1 MYLGIDLGSTNT
13 KAAIYD
19 ASLRLVGQMSC
30 PVDYQRE
37 NGFVEFDAKC
47 YFEKLASLIAQLT
60 QKYGVQMI
68 HQIALT
74 GQAESLVCIDASG
87 HALMPAISWMD
98 ERSSEEC
105 RELAA
110 QFDASRCE
118 QVTGQQALL
127 PTWPA
132 TKILW
137 LRKHRPDVFSS
148 TATFMLLKD
157 YIVFRLTGRKLADM
171 SIATFTFY
179 FDIYECAYRLY
190 AVERKIDTKVRNI
203 GQQKC
208 YNDLRKRRR
217 SLAWHEQRASRLKN
231 FALVS
236 ARKRAAGR
244 NYSGFG
250 FQTASSVRN
259 AAVRNTTRFAGGMRS
274 SAAPAGIKRP
284 SRLGRSCIARTC
296 R

>member
-1 MYLGIDLGSTNT
+1 M
-13 KAAIYD
+13 
-19 ASLRLVGQMSC
+19 
-30 PVDYQRE
+30 
-37 NGFVEFDAKC
+37 
-47 YFEKLASLIAQLT
+47 LARNKSKVFPTMLLSSYIVLSEYA
-60 QKYGVQMI
+60 KYGN
-68 HQIALT
+68 
-74 GQAESLVCIDASG
+74 
-87 HALMPAISWMD
+87 
-98 ERSSEEC
+98 SS
-105 RELAA
+105 
-110 QFDASRCE
+110 
-118 QVTGQQALL
+118 T
-127 PTWPA
+127 PA
-132 TKILW
+132 TIS
-137 LRKHRPDVFSS
+137 FANS
-148 TATFMLLKD
+148 
-157 YIVFRLTGRKLADM
+157 
-171 SIATFTFY
+171 
-179 FDIYECAYRLY
+179 ECAYRLY

-250 FQTASSVRN
+250 FQTALSARN